1 MNRYKLIILILP
13 IAISAQSDL
22 YPIEDY
28 YGGGIGYSPMYMILD
43 SIPGASKLKQV
54 GVNPDNFNSPF
65 VIHGGEGFT
74 QISGRWR
81 LGGYA
86 GIGTS
91 RISNALSVILAVE
104 TNGYPGIQDTTTI
117 IITDQGL
124 PDPIIRDSTENYTG
138 IFVPTIEAK
147 FTFMISAVTLEYVV
161 PIFRDLEIASGAM
174 FGIGRTII
182 SIDQNTGTPRW
193 DESFSN
199 NFGQVLN
206 DTLIYTIDAT
216 GSPSSEAAIDALQGA
231 YLPPLASNAG
241 MTNLSGTFFNFQPY
255 VAVKW
260 QITDR
265 VGLRL
270 SIGYNKGVIRAGQW
284 QLNDRF
290 QISDSPE
297 SSLSGLS
304 FRTMIYFGL

>member
-1 MNRYKLIILILP
+1 MNRCKLIILILP
-13 IAISAQSDL
+13 IVIFAQSDL
-22 YPIEDY
+22 YPVEDY
-28 YGGGIGYSPMYMILD
+28 FGGGIGYSPMYMMLD

-65 VIHGGEGFT
+65 VVHGGEGFT

-91 RISNALSVILAVE
+91 RISNALSVKLAVE
-104 TNGYPGIQDTTTI
+104 SNGYPGIQFVDNENGI
-117 IITDQGL
+117 
-124 PDPIIRDSTENYTG
+124 PYDSDETADYTG
-138 IFVPTIEAK
+138 IFVPTLEAK
-147 FTFMISAVTLEYVV
+147 FTFMIGAATLEYVV

-174 FGIGRTII
+174 FGIGRAVI

-193 DESFSN
+193 DASFSN
-199 NFGQVLN
+199 NFGQIIN
-206 DTLIYTIDAT
+206 DTLIYAIDST
-216 GSPSSEAAIDALQGA
+216 GTTAQAAIDALQGS
-231 YLPPLASNAG
+231 YLPPQASSAG
-241 MTNLSGTFFNFQPY
+241 MTNLSSAFFNFQPY
-255 VAVKW
+255 IAVKW

-270 SIGYNKGVIRAGQW
+270 SIGFNKGVIRAGQW
-284 QLNDRF
+284 KLNDRF

>member
-1 MNRYKLIILILP
+1 MNRCKLIILILP
-13 IAISAQSDL
+13 IVIFAQSDL
-22 YPIEDY
+22 YPVEDY
-28 YGGGIGYSPMYMILD
+28 FGGGIGYSPMYMILD

-65 VIHGGEGFT
+65 VVHGGEGFT

-91 RISNALSVILAVE
+91 RISNALSVKLAVE
-104 TNGYPGIQDTTTI
+104 SNGYPGIQFVDNENGI
-117 IITDQGL
+117 
-124 PDPIIRDSTENYTG
+124 PYDSDETADYTG
-138 IFVPTIEAK
+138 IFVPTLEAK
-147 FTFMISAVTLEYVV
+147 FTFMIGAATLEYVV

-174 FGIGRTII
+174 FGIGRAVI

-193 DESFSN
+193 DASFSN
-199 NFGQVLN
+199 NFGQIIN
-206 DTLIYTIDAT
+206 DTLIYAIDST
-216 GSPSSEAAIDALQGA
+216 GTTAQAAIDALQGS
-231 YLPPLASNAG
+231 YLPPQASSAG
-241 MTNLSGTFFNFQPY
+241 MTNLSSAFFNFQPY
-255 VAVKW
+255 IAVKW

-270 SIGYNKGVIRAGQW
+270 SIGFNKGVIRAGQW
-284 QLNDRF
+284 KLNDRF

>member
-22 YPIEDY
+22 YPVEDY

-43 SIPGASKLKQV
+43 SIPGASKLRQV

-86 GIGTS
+86 GVGTS
-91 RISNALSVILAVE
+91 RISNALSVILAVD
-104 TNGYPGIQDTTTI
+104 TNGLEGIQDTTTT
-117 IITDQGL
+117 IITGGTSVEYD
-124 PDPIIRDSTENYTG
+124 PDTIENYTG

-216 GSPSSEAAIDALQGA
+216 GSPSSEAAIVALQGA

>member
-13 IAISAQSDL
+13 IVISAQSDL

-104 TNGYPGIQDTTTI
+104 TNRLEGIQDTTTT
-117 IITDQGL
+117 IITDGNPFDYL
-124 PDPIIRDSTENYTG
+124 PDTTANYTG

-161 PIFRDLEIASGAM
+161 PIFRDLEVASGAM

-193 DESFSN
+193 DASFSN
-199 NFGQVLN
+199 N
-206 DTLIYTIDAT
+206 
-216 GSPSSEAAIDALQGA
+216 
-231 YLPPLASNAG
+231 
-241 MTNLSGTFFNFQPY
+241 
-255 VAVKW
+255 
-260 QITDR
+260 
-265 VGLRL
+265 
-270 SIGYNKGVIRAGQW
+270 
-284 QLNDRF
+284 
-290 QISDSPE
+290 
-297 SSLSGLS
+297 
-304 FRTMIYFGL
+304 

>member
-1 MNRYKLIILILP
+1 MNRYKLIILVLP
-13 IAISAQSDL
+13 IVIFAQSNL
-22 YPIEDY
+22 YPVEDY

-91 RISNALSVILAVE
+91 RISNALSVLFGVD
-104 TNGYPGIQDTTTI
+104 TNGIEGIQNTITIINTGGGNDTTQK
-117 IITDQGL
+117 DL
-124 PDPIIRDSTENYTG
+124 TENYTG
-138 IFVPTIEAK
+138 IFVPTLEAK
-147 FTFMISAVTLEYVV
+147 FTFMISAITLEYVV

-174 FGIGRTII
+174 FGLGRTII

-193 DESFSN
+193 DASFSN
-199 NFGQVLN
+199 NFGQVIN
-206 DTLIYTIDAT
+206 DTLIYTVDAT
-216 GSPSSEAAIDALQGA
+216 GTTPEAAIDALQGS
-231 YLPPLASNAG
+231 YLSPQASSAG
-241 MTNLSGTFFNFQPY
+241 MTNLSGSFFNFQPY

-270 SIGYNKGVIRAGQW
+270 SIGFNKGVIRAGQW
-284 QLNDRF
+284 KLNDRF

-297 SSLSGLS
+297 SALSGLS

>member
-1 MNRYKLIILILP
+1 MNRCKLIILILP
-13 IAISAQSDL
+13 IVIFAQSDL
-22 YPIEDY
+22 YPVEDY
-28 YGGGIGYSPMYMILD
+28 FGGGIGYSPMYMMLD

-65 VIHGGEGFT
+65 VVHGGEGFT
-74 QISGRWR
+74 QIAGRWR

-91 RISNALSVILAVE
+91 RISNALSVKLAVE
-104 TNGYPGIQDTTTI
+104 SNTLPGFQFADTTISGVTY
-117 IITDQGL
+117 D
-124 PDPIIRDSTENYTG
+124 RDSTEVYTG

-147 FTFMISAVTLEYVV
+147 FTFMIGAATLEYVV
-161 PIFRDLEIASGAM
+161 PIFRDLEVASGAM
-174 FGIGRTII
+174 FGIGRTVI

-193 DESFSN
+193 DASFSN
-199 NFGQVLN
+199 NFGQIIN
-206 DTLIYTIDAT
+206 DTLYYAIDIT
-216 GSPSSEAAIDALQGA
+216 GTTAQAAFDALQGS
-231 YLPPLASNAG
+231 YLPPLASSAG
-241 MTNLSGTFFNFQPY
+241 MTSISGTFFNFQPY

-270 SIGYNKGVIRAGQW
+270 SIGYNKGVVRAGQW
-284 QLNDRF
+284 KLNDRF

-297 SSLSGLS
+297 SALSGLT
-304 FRTMIYFGL
+304 FRTMLYFGL

>member
-1 MNRYKLIILILP
+1 MNRYKLIILTLP
-13 IAISAQSDL
+13 IVIFAQSDL
-22 YPIEDY
+22 YPVEDY

-43 SIPGASKLKQV
+43 SIPGSSKLRQV

-91 RISNALSVILAVE
+91 RISNALSVLFGVE
-104 TNGYPGIQDTTTI
+104 TNGIEGIQTTANDTA
-117 IITDQGL
+117 Q
-124 PDPIIRDSTENYTG
+124 RDFTKIYTG
-138 IFVPTIEAK
+138 IFVPTLEAK
-147 FTFMISAVTLEYVV
+147 FTFMISAITLEYVV

-174 FGIGRTII
+174 FGLGRTII

-193 DESFSN
+193 DASFSN
-199 NFGQVLN
+199 NFGQVMN
-206 DTLIYTIDAT
+206 DTLIYIVDDT
-216 GSPSSEAAIDALQGA
+216 GTTPEAAIDALQGS
-231 YLPPLASNAG
+231 YLPPQASSAG

-284 QLNDRF
+284 KLNDRF
-290 QISDSPE
+290 QVSDSPE
-297 SSLSGLS
+297 SALSGLS

>member
-1 MNRYKLIILILP
+1 MNRYKLIILTLP
-13 IAISAQSDL
+13 IVIFAQSDL
-22 YPIEDY
+22 YPVEDY

-43 SIPGASKLKQV
+43 SIPGASKLRQV

-91 RISNALSVILAVE
+91 RISNALSVLFGVD
-104 TNGYPGIQDTTTI
+104 TNGIEGIQNTITINQPEPGVIDTT
-117 IITDQGL
+117 Q
-124 PDPIIRDSTENYTG
+124 PDLTENYTG
-138 IFVPTIEAK
+138 IFVPTLEAK
-147 FTFMISAVTLEYVV
+147 FTFMISAITLEYVV

-193 DESFSN
+193 DASFSN

-206 DTLIYTIDAT
+206 DTLIYTVDAAGT
-216 GSPSSEAAIDALQGA
+216 TPEAAIDALQGS
-231 YLPPLASNAG
+231 YLSPQASSAG

-270 SIGYNKGVIRAGQW
+270 SIGFNKGVIRAGQW
-284 QLNDRF
+284 KLNDRF

-297 SSLSGLS
+297 SALSGLS

>member
-1 MNRYKLIILILP
+1 MNRLKLIILILP
-13 IAISAQSDL
+13 IVMFAQSDL
-22 YPIEDY
+22 YPVEDY

-91 RISNALSVILAVE
+91 RISNALSVLFAVD
-104 TNGYPGIQDTTTI
+104 TNGLEGIQDTTTT
-117 IITDQGL
+117 IITGGISFPYD
-124 PDPIIRDSTENYTG
+124 PDTTANYTG

-193 DESFSN
+193 DASFSN

-206 DTLIYTIDAT
+206 DTLIYTIDTT
-216 GSPSSEAAIDALQGA
+216 GTTPQAAIDELQGA

-284 QLNDRF
+284 KLNDRF
-290 QISDSPE
+290 QISDSPK

>member
-13 IAISAQSDL
+13 IVISAQSDL

-43 SIPGASKLKQV
+43 SIPGASKLRQV

-124 PDPIIRDSTENYTG
+124 TDRIIRDSTENYTG

-206 DTLIYTIDAT
+206 DTLIYTIDTT
-216 GSPSSEAAIDALQGA
+216 GTNPVDAIDALQGA

>member
-13 IAISAQSDL
+13 IVISAQSDL

-104 TNGYPGIQDTTTI
+104 TNDLEGFQDTDTTI
-117 IITDQGL
+117 IEDGISVPYD
-124 PDPIIRDSTENYTG
+124 PDTTANYTG

-206 DTLIYTIDAT
+206 DTLIYTIDTT
-216 GSPSSEAAIDALQGA
+216 GTNPHNAMDALQGA

>member
-13 IAISAQSDL
+13 IVIFAQSDL
-22 YPIEDY
+22 YPVEDY

-43 SIPGASKLKQV
+43 SIPGASKLRQV

-104 TNGYPGIQDTTTI
+104 TNGLEGIQDTDTT
-117 IITDQGL
+117 
-124 PDPIIRDSTENYTG
+124 RNYTG

-161 PIFRDLEIASGAM
+161 PIFRDLEVASGAM

-193 DESFSN
+193 DASFSN
-199 NFGQVLN
+199 NFGQVMN
-206 DTLIYTIDAT
+206 DTLIYIVDDT
-216 GSPSSEAAIDALQGA
+216 GTTPEAAIDALQGS
-231 YLPPLASNAG
+231 YLPPQASSAG

-284 QLNDRF
+284 KLNDRF
-290 QISDSPE
+290 QVSDSPK
-297 SSLSGLS
+297 SALSGLS

>member
-1 MNRYKLIILILP
+1 MNRYKLIIFILP
-13 IAISAQSDL
+13 ILISAQSDL

-65 VIHGGEGFT
+65 VIHSGEGFT

-104 TNGYPGIQDTTTI
+104 TNDLAGFQDTDTDTIEGGISFTYDPDTTA
-117 IITDQGL
+117 
-124 PDPIIRDSTENYTG
+124 NYTG

-161 PIFRDLEIASGAM
+161 PIFRD
-174 FGIGRTII
+174 
-182 SIDQNTGTPRW
+182 
-193 DESFSN
+193 
-199 NFGQVLN
+199 
-206 DTLIYTIDAT
+206 
-216 GSPSSEAAIDALQGA
+216 
-231 YLPPLASNAG
+231 
-241 MTNLSGTFFNFQPY
+241 
-255 VAVKW
+255 
-260 QITDR
+260 
-265 VGLRL
+265 
-270 SIGYNKGVIRAGQW
+270 
-284 QLNDRF
+284 
-290 QISDSPE
+290 
-297 SSLSGLS
+297 
-304 FRTMIYFGL
+304 

>member
-1 MNRYKLIILILP
+1 MNRCKLIILILP
-13 IAISAQSDL
+13 IVIFAQSDL
-22 YPIEDY
+22 YPVEDY
-28 YGGGIGYSPMYMILD
+28 FGGGIGYSPMYMILD

-65 VIHGGEGFT
+65 VVHGGEGFT

-91 RISNALSVILAVE
+91 RISNALSVKLAVE
-104 TNGYPGIQDTTTI
+104 SNGYPGIQFVDNENGI
-117 IITDQGL
+117 
-124 PDPIIRDSTENYTG
+124 PYDSDETADYTG
-138 IFVPTIEAK
+138 IFVPTLEAK
-147 FTFMISAVTLEYVV
+147 FTFMIGAATLEYVV

-174 FGIGRTII
+174 FGIGRAVI

-193 DESFSN
+193 DASFSN
-199 NFGQVLN
+199 NFGQIIN
-206 DTLIYTIDAT
+206 DTLIYEIDST
-216 GSPSSEAAIDALQGA
+216 GTTAQAAIDALQGS
-231 YLPPLASNAG
+231 YLPPQASSAG
-241 MTNLSGTFFNFQPY
+241 MTNLSSAFFNFQPY
-255 VAVKW
+255 IAVKW

-270 SIGYNKGVIRAGQW
+270 SIGFNKGVIRAGQW
-284 QLNDRF
+284 KLNDRF

>member
-1 MNRYKLIILILP
+1 MNRYKLIILVLP
-13 IAISAQSDL
+13 IVIFAQSNL
-22 YPIEDY
+22 YPVEDY

-43 SIPGASKLKQV
+43 SIPGASKLRQV

-91 RISNALSVILAVE
+91 RISNALSVLFAVD
-104 TNGYPGIQDTTTI
+104 TNGIEGIQNTITIENTGGGNDTT
-117 IITDQGL
+117 Q
-124 PDPIIRDSTENYTG
+124 RDFTKIYTG
-138 IFVPTIEAK
+138 IFVPTLEAK
-147 FTFMISAVTLEYVV
+147 FTFMISAITLEYVV

-174 FGIGRTII
+174 FGLGRTII

-193 DESFSN
+193 DASFSN
-199 NFGQVLN
+199 NFGQVMN
-206 DTLIYTIDAT
+206 DTLIYIVDDT
-216 GSPSSEAAIDALQGA
+216 GTTPEAAIDALQGS
-231 YLPPLASNAG
+231 YLPPQASSAG

-284 QLNDRF
+284 KLNDRF
-290 QISDSPE
+290 QVSDSPK
-297 SSLSGLS
+297 SALSGLS

>member
-1 MNRYKLIILILP
+1 
-13 IAISAQSDL
+13 
-22 YPIEDY
+22 
-28 YGGGIGYSPMYMILD
+28 
-43 SIPGASKLKQV
+43 
-54 GVNPDNFNSPF
+54 
-65 VIHGGEGFT
+65 
-74 QISGRWR
+74 
-81 LGGYA
+81 
-86 GIGTS
+86 
-91 RISNALSVILAVE
+91 
-104 TNGYPGIQDTTTI
+104 
-117 IITDQGL
+117 
-124 PDPIIRDSTENYTG
+124 
-138 IFVPTIEAK
+138 
-147 FTFMISAVTLEYVV
+147 MISAVTLEYVV

-216 GSPSSEAAIDALQGA
+216 GSPSSQAAIDALQGA

-284 QLNDRF
+284 KLNDRF

>member
-13 IAISAQSDL
+13 IVISAQSDL

-104 TNGYPGIQDTTTI
+104 TNSMPGIQDT
-117 IITDQGL
+117 ITPAIGTGL
-124 PDPIIRDSTENYTG
+124 PVPADRTEPYTG

-174 FGIGRTII
+174 FGLGRTII

-193 DESFSN
+193 DASFSN

-206 DTLIYTIDAT
+206 DTLVYAIDTT
-216 GSPSSEAAIDALQGA
+216 GTTSDLAIDALQGA

-284 QLNDRF
+284 KLNDRF
-290 QISDSPE
+290 QISDSPK

>member
-13 IAISAQSDL
+13 IVISAQSDL

-104 TNGYPGIQDTTTI
+104 TNGLEGIQDT
-117 IITDQGL
+117 
-124 PDPIIRDSTENYTG
+124 DSTENYTG

-174 FGIGRTII
+174 FGLGRTII

-193 DESFSN
+193 DASFSN

-206 DTLIYTIDAT
+206 DTLVYAIDTT
-216 GSPSSEAAIDALQGA
+216 GTTSDLAIDALQGA
-231 YLPPLASNAG
+231 YLPPLASSAG

-284 QLNDRF
+284 KLNDRF
-290 QISDSPE
+290 QISDSPK

>member
-13 IAISAQSDL
+13 IVISAQSDL

-43 SIPGASKLKQV
+43 SIPGASKLRQV

-91 RISNALSVILAVE
+91 RISNALSVLFGVE
-104 TNGYPGIQDTTTI
+104 TNGIEGIQTTANDTA
-117 IITDQGL
+117 Q
-124 PDPIIRDSTENYTG
+124 RDFTKIYTG
-138 IFVPTIEAK
+138 IFVPTLEAK
-147 FTFMISAVTLEYVV
+147 FTFMISAITLEYVV

-174 FGIGRTII
+174 FGLGRTII

-193 DESFSN
+193 DASFSN
-199 NFGQVLN
+199 NFGQVIN
-206 DTLIYTIDAT
+206 DTLIYTVDAT
-216 GSPSSEAAIDALQGA
+216 GTTPEAATDALQGS
-231 YLPPLASNAG
+231 YLPPQASSAG

-270 SIGYNKGVIRAGQW
+270 SIGFNKGVIRAGQW
-284 QLNDRF
+284 KLNDRF

-297 SSLSGLS
+297 SALSGLS

>member
-43 SIPGASKLKQV
+43 SIPGASKLRQV

-91 RISNALSVILAVE
+91 RISNALSVMFAVD
-104 TNGYPGIQDTTTI
+104 TNGIPGIDLTITEIDTGGGFVTTQKDL
-117 IITDQGL
+117 TD
-124 PDPIIRDSTENYTG
+124 PYTG
-138 IFVPTIEAK
+138 IFVPTLEAK

-161 PIFRDLEIASGAM
+161 PIFRDLEVASGAM

-193 DESFSN
+193 DASFSN

-206 DTLIYTIDAT
+206 DTLIYTIDTT
-216 GSPSSEAAIDALQGA
+216 GTNPVDAIEALQGA

-284 QLNDRF
+284 KLNDRF
-290 QISDSPE
+290 QISDSPK

>member
-13 IAISAQSDL
+13 IVISAQSDL

-43 SIPGASKLKQV
+43 SIPGASKLRQV

-91 RISNALSVILAVE
+91 RISNALSVILAVDD
-104 TNGYPGIQDTTTI
+104 NGMPGIQDTLTPAIGLEGAVRADTTAH
-117 IITDQGL
+117 
-124 PDPIIRDSTENYTG
+124 YTG

-174 FGIGRTII
+174 FGLGRTII

-193 DESFSN
+193 DASFSN
-199 NFGQVLN
+199 NFGQIIN
-206 DTLIYTIDAT
+206 DTLYYAIDIT
-216 GSPSSEAAIDALQGA
+216 GTTAQAAFDALQGS
-231 YLPPLASNAG
+231 YLPPLASSAG
-241 MTNLSGTFFNFQPY
+241 MTSISGTFFNFQPY

-284 QLNDRF
+284 KLNDRF

-297 SSLSGLS
+297 SALSGLS

>member
-1 MNRYKLIILILP
+1 MNRCKLIILILP
-13 IAISAQSDL
+13 IVIFAQSDL
-22 YPIEDY
+22 YPVEDY
-28 YGGGIGYSPMYMILD
+28 FGGGIGYSPMYMMLD

-65 VIHGGEGFT
+65 VVHGGEGFT
-74 QISGRWR
+74 QIAGRWR

-91 RISNALSVILAVE
+91 RISNALSVKLAVE
-104 TNGYPGIQDTTTI
+104 TNSEPGIQNTI
-117 IITDQGL
+117 KLAQGEDPEVL
-124 PDPIIRDSTENYTG
+124 PDWSENYTG

-147 FTFMISAVTLEYVV
+147 FTFMIGAATLEYVV
-161 PIFRDLEIASGAM
+161 PIFRDLEVASGAM
-174 FGIGRTII
+174 FGIGRAVI

-193 DESFSN
+193 DASFSN
-199 NFGQVLN
+199 NFGQIIN
-206 DTLIYTIDAT
+206 DTLIYEIDST
-216 GSPSSEAAIDALQGA
+216 GTTARAAIDALQGS
-231 YLPPLASNAG
+231 YLPPQASSAG
-241 MTNLSGTFFNFQPY
+241 MTNLSSAFFNFQPY
-255 VAVKW
+255 IAVKW

-270 SIGYNKGVIRAGQW
+270 SIGFNKGVIRAGQW
-284 QLNDRF
+284 KLNDRF

>member
-1 MNRYKLIILILP
+1 MNRYKLIILTLP
-13 IAISAQSDL
+13 IVIFAQSDL
-22 YPIEDY
+22 YPVEDY

-43 SIPGASKLKQV
+43 SIPGASKLRQV

-91 RISNALSVILAVE
+91 RISNALSVLFGVE
-104 TNGYPGIQDTTTI
+104 TNGIEGIQTTANDTS
-117 IITDQGL
+117 Q
-124 PDPIIRDSTENYTG
+124 PDLTEKYTG
-138 IFVPTIEAK
+138 IFVPTLEAK
-147 FTFMISAVTLEYVV
+147 FTFMISAITLEYVV

-174 FGIGRTII
+174 FGVGRTII

-193 DESFSN
+193 DASFNN
-199 NFGQVLN
+199 NFGQVIN
-206 DTLIYTIDAT
+206 DTLIYTVDAT
-216 GSPSSEAAIDALQGA
+216 GTTPQAAIDALQGS
-231 YLPPLASNAG
+231 YLPPQTSSAG

-297 SSLSGLS
+297 SALSGLS
-304 FRTMIYFGL
+304 FRTMIYFGF

>member
-1 MNRYKLIILILP
+1 MNRYKLIILTLP
-13 IAISAQSDL
+13 IVIFAQSDL
-22 YPIEDY
+22 YPVEDY

-43 SIPGASKLKQV
+43 SIPGASKLRQV

-91 RISNALSVILAVE
+91 RISNALSVLFGVE
-104 TNGYPGIQDTTTI
+104 TNGVEGIQTA
-117 IITDQGL
+117 
-124 PDPIIRDSTENYTG
+124 DSDSAQKDFTAKYNG
-138 IFVPTIEAK
+138 IFVPTLEAK
-147 FTFMISAVTLEYVV
+147 FTFMISSITLEYVV

-174 FGIGRTII
+174 FGLGRTII

-193 DESFSN
+193 DASFSN
-199 NFGQVLN
+199 NFGQVIN
-206 DTLIYTIDAT
+206 DTLIYTVDAT
-216 GSPSSEAAIDALQGA
+216 GTTPLAATDALQGS
-231 YLPPLASNAG
+231 YLPPQASSAG

-270 SIGYNKGVIRAGQW
+270 SIGFNKGVIRAGQW
-284 QLNDRF
+284 KLNDRF

-297 SSLSGLS
+297 SALSGLS

>member
-1 MNRYKLIILILP
+1 MNRYKLIILTLP
-13 IAISAQSDL
+13 IVIFAQSDL
-22 YPIEDY
+22 YPVEDY

-43 SIPGASKLKQV
+43 SIPGASKLRQA

-91 RISNALSVILAVE
+91 RISNALSVLFGVE
-104 TNGYPGIQDTTTI
+104 TNGIEGIQTTANDTS
-117 IITDQGL
+117 Q
-124 PDPIIRDSTENYTG
+124 PDLTEKYTG
-138 IFVPTIEAK
+138 IFVPTLEAK
-147 FTFMISAVTLEYVV
+147 FTFMISAITLEYVV

-174 FGIGRTII
+174 FGLGRTII

-193 DESFSN
+193 DASFSN
-199 NFGQVLN
+199 NFGQVIN
-206 DTLIYTIDAT
+206 DTLIYTVDTT
-216 GSPSSEAAIDALQGA
+216 GTTLDAAIDALQGS
-231 YLPPLASNAG
+231 YLSPQTSSAG

-270 SIGYNKGVIRAGQW
+270 SIGFNKGVIRAGQW
-284 QLNDRF
+284 KLNDRF

-297 SSLSGLS
+297 SALSGLS

>member
-43 SIPGASKLKQV
+43 SIPGASKLRQV

-104 TNGYPGIQDTTTI
+104 TNGLEGIQDTDTT
-117 IITDQGL
+117 
-124 PDPIIRDSTENYTG
+124 RNYTG

-147 FTFMISAVTLEYVV
+147 FTFMISAITLEYVV

-174 FGIGRTII
+174 FGLGRTII

-193 DESFSN
+193 DASFSN
-199 NFGQVLN
+199 NFGQVMN
-206 DTLIYTIDAT
+206 DTLIYIVDDT
-216 GSPSSEAAIDALQGA
+216 GTTPEAAIDALQGS
-231 YLPPLASNAG
+231 YLPPQASSAG

-284 QLNDRF
+284 KLNDRF
-290 QISDSPE
+290 QVSDSPE
-297 SSLSGLS
+297 SALSGLS

>member
-1 MNRYKLIILILP
+1 
-13 IAISAQSDL
+13 
-22 YPIEDY
+22 
-28 YGGGIGYSPMYMILD
+28 MYMILD

-91 RISNALSVILAVE
+91 RISNALSVILAVDD
-104 TNGYPGIQDTTTI
+104 NGMPGIQDTLTLGIGTEDDVRADTT
-117 IITDQGL
+117 
-124 PDPIIRDSTENYTG
+124 EHYTG

-161 PIFRDLEIASGAM
+161 PIFRDLEVASGAM

-216 GSPSSEAAIDALQGA
+216 GTTPQLAIDALQGA

-284 QLNDRF
+284 KLNDRF

-297 SSLSGLS
+297 SALSGLS

>member
-13 IAISAQSDL
+13 IVISAQSDL

-86 GIGTS
+86 GVGTS
-91 RISNALSVILAVE
+91 RISNALSVILAVN
-104 TNGYPGIQDTTTI
+104 TNIMPGIQDT
-117 IITDQGL
+117 ITPAIG
-124 PDPIIRDSTENYTG
+124 TEDEVPADKTANYTG

-161 PIFRDLEIASGAM
+161 PIFRDLEVASGAM

-193 DESFSN
+193 DASFSN
-199 NFGQVLN
+199 NFGQIIN
-206 DTLIYTIDAT
+206 DTLYYAIDIT
-216 GSPSSEAAIDALQGA
+216 GTTAQAAFDALQGS
-231 YLPPLASNAG
+231 YLPPLASSAG
-241 MTNLSGTFFNFQPY
+241 MTSISGTFFNFQPY

-284 QLNDRF
+284 KLNDRF
-290 QISDSPE
+290 QISDSPK

>member
-13 IAISAQSDL
+13 VVISAQSDL
-22 YPIEDY
+22 YPVEDY

-91 RISNALSVILAVE
+91 RISNALSVLFGVE
-104 TNGYPGIQDTTTI
+104 TNGIEGIQTAANDTA
-117 IITDQGL
+117 Q
-124 PDPIIRDSTENYTG
+124 PDLTEKYTG
-138 IFVPTIEAK
+138 IFVPTLEAK
-147 FTFMISAVTLEYVV
+147 FTFMISAITLEYVV

-174 FGIGRTII
+174 FGVGRTII

-193 DESFSN
+193 DASFSN
-199 NFGQVLN
+199 NFGQVIN
-206 DTLIYTIDAT
+206 DTLIYTVDAT
-216 GSPSSEAAIDALQGA
+216 GTTPQAAIDALQGS
-231 YLPPLASNAG
+231 YLPPQASSAG

-270 SIGYNKGVIRAGQW
+270 SIGFNKGVIRAGQW
-284 QLNDRF
+284 KLNDRF

-297 SSLSGLS
+297 SALSGLS

>member
-13 IAISAQSDL
+13 IVISAQSDL
-22 YPIEDY
+22 YPVEDY

-91 RISNALSVILAVE
+91 RISNALSVILAVDD
-104 TNGYPGIQDTTTI
+104 NGMPGIQDTLTLGIDNEDDVRADTTAH
-117 IITDQGL
+117 
-124 PDPIIRDSTENYTG
+124 YTG

-161 PIFRDLEIASGAM
+161 PIFRDLEVASGAM

-216 GSPSSEAAIDALQGA
+216 GSPSSTAAIDALQGA

>member
-13 IAISAQSDL
+13 IVISAQSDL
-22 YPIEDY
+22 YPVEDY

-54 GVNPDNFNSPF
+54 GVNPDDFNSPF

-104 TNGYPGIQDTTTI
+104 TNGLEGIQDTSTTEI
-117 IITDQGL
+117 INGN
-124 PDPIIRDSTENYTG
+124 PFRYERDSTENYTG

-147 FTFMISAVTLEYVV
+147 FTFMISAITLEYVV
-161 PIFRDLEIASGAM
+161 PIFRDLEVASGAM

-193 DESFSN
+193 DASFSN

-206 DTLIYTIDAT
+206 DTLIYTIDTT
-216 GSPSSEAAIDALQGA
+216 GTNPQAAIDALQGA
-231 YLPPLASNAG
+231 YLPPLASSAG

-284 QLNDRF
+284 KLNDRF

-297 SSLSGLS
+297 SALSGLS

>member
-1 MNRYKLIILILP
+1 MNRYKLIILVLP
-13 IAISAQSDL
+13 IVIFAQSNL
-22 YPIEDY
+22 YPVEDY

-86 GIGTS
+86 GVGTS

-104 TNGYPGIQDTTTI
+104 TNGLEGIQDTTTT
-117 IITDQGL
+117 IITGGISVEYD
-124 PDPIIRDSTENYTG
+124 PDTTENYTG

-174 FGIGRTII
+174 FGLGRTII

-193 DESFSN
+193 DASFSN
-199 NFGQVLN
+199 NFGQIIN
-206 DTLIYTIDAT
+206 DTLYYAIDIT
-216 GSPSSEAAIDALQGA
+216 GTTAQAAFDALQGS
-231 YLPPLASNAG
+231 YLPPLASSAG
-241 MTNLSGTFFNFQPY
+241 MTSISGTFFNFQPY

-284 QLNDRF
+284 KLNDRF
-290 QISDSPE
+290 QISDSPK

>member
-1 MNRYKLIILILP
+1 MNRYKLIILTLP
-13 IAISAQSDL
+13 IVIFAQSDL
-22 YPIEDY
+22 YPVEDY

-43 SIPGASKLKQV
+43 SIPGSSKLRQV

-91 RISNALSVILAVE
+91 RISNALSVLFGVE
-104 TNGYPGIQDTTTI
+104 TNGVEGIQTA
-117 IITDQGL
+117 
-124 PDPIIRDSTENYTG
+124 DSDSAQSDFTAKYNG
-138 IFVPTIEAK
+138 IFVPTLEAK
-147 FTFMISAVTLEYVV
+147 FTFMISAITLEYVV

-174 FGIGRTII
+174 FGFGRTII

-193 DESFSN
+193 DASFSN
-199 NFGQVLN
+199 NFGQVIN
-206 DTLIYTIDAT
+206 DTLIYTVDAT
-216 GSPSSEAAIDALQGA
+216 GTTPEAATDALQGS
-231 YLPPLASNAG
+231 YLPPQASSAG

-270 SIGYNKGVIRAGQW
+270 SIGFNKGVIRAGQW
-284 QLNDRF
+284 KLNDRF

-297 SSLSGLS
+297 SALSGLS

>member
-13 IAISAQSDL
+13 IVISAQSDL

-104 TNGYPGIQDTTTI
+104 RNELVGIQDTTTI
-117 IITDQGL
+117 EIIDGNQIRYY
-124 PDPIIRDSTENYTG
+124 PDTTANYTG

-161 PIFRDLEIASGAM
+161 PIFRDLEVASGAM

-193 DESFSN
+193 DASFSN
-199 NFGQVLN
+199 NFGQVIN
-206 DTLIYTIDAT
+206 DTLIYTVDAT
-216 GSPSSEAAIDALQGA
+216 GTTPQAATDALQGS
-231 YLPPLASNAG
+231 YLPPQASSAG

-270 SIGYNKGVIRAGQW
+270 SIGFNKGVIRAGQW
-284 QLNDRF
+284 KLNDRF

-297 SSLSGLS
+297 SALSGLS

>member
-43 SIPGASKLKQV
+43 SIPGASKLRQV

-91 RISNALSVILAVE
+91 RISNALSVKLAAE
-104 TNGYPGIQDTTTI
+104 SNELPGFQFADTTISGFTY
-117 IITDQGL
+117 D
-124 PDPIIRDSTENYTG
+124 RDSTEVYTG

-216 GSPSSEAAIDALQGA
+216 GSPSSEAAIVALQGA

-290 QISDSPE
+290 QISDSPK